1 MVGKQIL
8 GVSACVF
15 VVCGLGTL
23 SMGQGEDR
31 RTAGHFDVGSEK
43 PKVPDEAKIITSI
56 PRYELKSIEIDDLE
70 KLPAP
75 AVRLDFGAAEFS
87 KVELPPEAMQI
98 LQHHWVAALK
108 FFYSDAFD
116 VPKRIQESI
125 DRDNAWLMF
134 CESTNLK
141 LRSVKVQAPLGLRS
155 LSNSEAENLWA
166 TINRIAADVVRQ
178 IKEKHRSMAKLKTVQ
193 FTKVS

>member
-8 GVSACVF
+8 GVCVCLF
-15 VVCGLGTL
+15 VAFGLGTVAL
-23 SMGQGEDR
+23 GQGEVLG
-31 RTAGHFDVGSEK
+31 TAGRADIAIL
-43 PKVPDEAKIITSI
+43 PLRAPDEAKIITSI

-134 CESTNLK
+134 CESTNLN

>member
-8 GVSACVF
+8 GVCVCLF
-15 VVCGLGTL
+15 VAFGLGTVAL
-23 SMGQGEDR
+23 GQGEVLGTAR
-31 RTAGHFDVGSEK
+31 RADIAILPHRA
-43 PKVPDEAKIITSI
+43 PDEAKIITSI

-87 KVELPPEAMQI
+87 KVELPAEAMQI

-134 CESTNLK
+134 CESTNLN